1 MKYLL
6 AVIAFLVFS
15 INLTFAQQNQQY
27 ITKTIKGKEYIIY
40 SVISGDTWE
49 FIAQKFNITERSLI
63 DANPQTGGSLKGI
76 KNIKVPAY
84 GVKSLEQPKII
95 EKEAPVE
102 ENTLPKFGDNFKN
115 ADPKEVN
122 TADSTKKSNKPTI
135 YGQELRT
142 EYKGSN
148 SLIVYKVGEG
158 DNIKDLATY
167 YYCSAAELIERNNIT
182 TEKLIAGKIIKI
194 PVRSEPIITEPVIT
208 EPIVVPVK
216 ETIASEN
223 TIPIL
228 GNNLKNDETKEV
240 NVIDSTKKTIIPAAY
255 GEEINI
261 DINGS
266 KSYIVYK
273 IGEGDNI
280 NSLAAYYNCSA
291 AELIER
297 NKITTE
303 KLKTGKIIRIPS
315 RSEPVITE
323 PVVVP
328 VKETIA
334 EEIKTDYN
342 QNNFNNNNEETKVD
356 IKTDLKPNETLV
368 GDFVI
373 VKKLGSLYIKHLV
386 ISGEDL
392 TRISKINYTTNSK
405 IISANNL
412 KSSKVNTGQILLVP
426 TNKKNI
432 KTLTGLDYDQIE
444 KEKIK
449 ATFSN
454 ANEKNENENIATNSN
469 AFENV
474 KGVSKVEKQTTTN
487 DSLIRYNWGDKLIA
501 TTSIFDS
508 NAKKTIEDMAKNM
521 NLNEVH
527 ANSNPGE
534 TKESYTHVVLPGE
547 KIETIAKK
555 YKISINDIA
564 NWNNLYQNRIRVGQD
579 LIVNAARARKPYF
592 ALNSIDNKTNSA
604 IKKTDKS
611 SQVKNTEEK
620 GLCLFKDDKF
630 IGIAHKNLPIGTLIL
645 ITSTENYKKIYARIT
660 SNLVDSNDGI
670 IIQVDKTLAKQLA
683 FNSELTNVIINY
695 ALVE

>member
-1 MKYLL
+1 MKHLL
-6 AVIAFLVFS
+6 AVFAFLVFS
-15 INLTFAQQNQQY
+15 INIVLAQQNQQY

-49 FIAQKFNITERSLI
+49 NIAQKFNITERSLI
-63 DANPQTGGSLKGI
+63 DANQQTGGSLKGI

-115 ADPKEVN
+115 AEPKQVN
-122 TADSTKKSNKPTI
+122 TTDSIKKSNKPTI

-142 EYKGSN
+142 EFKGSN

-167 YYCSAAELIERNNIT
+167 YNCSAAELIERNNIT
-182 TEKLIAGKIIKI
+182 SEKLITGKIIKI
-194 PVRSEPIITEPVIT
+194 PLRSEPNITEAV
-208 EPIVVPVK
+208 VVPVK
-216 ETIASEN
+216 ETIAEENTLAKSSEN
-223 TIPIL
+223 I
-228 GNNLKNDETKEV
+228 KNDEIKAI
-240 NVIDSTKKTIIPAAY
+240 NVVDSTNKTIIPAAY
-255 GEEINI
+255 GEELNI

-280 NSLAAYYNCSA
+280 NSLAAYYYCTA

-303 KLKTGKIIRIPS
+303 KLKPGKIIRIPS
-315 RSEPVITE
+315 RSEPVKTE
-323 PVVVP
+323 QVVVP
-328 VKETIA
+328 VKETIT
-334 EEIKTDYN
+334 EEIKTENN
-342 QNNFNNNNEETKVD
+342 QNNYEETKVD

-412 KSSKVNTGQILLVP
+412 KTSKVNTGQILLVP
-426 TNKKNI
+426 TNKKII

-444 KEKIK
+444 KEKNSVT
-449 ATFSN
+449 ASN
-454 ANEKNENENIATNSN
+454 LNDENKSDTVASNIN

-474 KGVSKVEKQTTTN
+474 KGVTKVEQQTTTN
-487 DSLIRYNWGDKLIA
+487 DSLIRYNWGDKIIT
-501 TTSIFDS
+501 TTSLLDS
-508 NAKKTIEDMAKNM
+508 NAKKTIEDMVRNM

-534 TKESYTHVVLPGE
+534 TKESYTHLVLPGE

-579 LIVNAARARKPYF
+579 LIVNAARARKPYL
-592 ALNSIDNKTNSA
+592 ALNSIDNKTIGA

-611 SQVKNTEEK
+611 SQVKNTVEK

-630 IGIAHKNLPIGTLIL
+630 IGIAHKSLPIGTLVL
-645 ITSTENYKKIYARIT
+645 ITSTENFKKIYARIT
-660 SNLVDSNDGI
+660 SILENSNEGV

>member
-1 MKYLL
+1 MKHLL
-6 AVIAFLVFS
+6 AVFAFLVFS
-15 INLTFAQQNQQY
+15 INIVLAQQNQQY

-40 SVISGDTWE
+40 SIISGDTWE
-49 FIAQKFNITERSLI
+49 NIAKKFNITERSLI
-63 DANPQTGGSLKGI
+63 DANQQTGGSLKGI

-115 ADPKEVN
+115 AEPKEVN
-122 TADSTKKSNKPTI
+122 TTDSTKKSNKPTI

-142 EYKGSN
+142 EFKGLN

-167 YYCSAAELIERNNIT
+167 YNCSAAELTERNNIT
-182 TEKLIAGKIIKI
+182 SEKLVAGKIIKI
-194 PVRSEPIITEPVIT
+194 PIRSEPNINEPVVI
-208 EPIVVPVK
+208 PVK
-216 ETIASEN
+216 EKIAEEN
-223 TIPIL
+223 TLAKFSDNI
-228 GNNLKNDETKEV
+228 KNDETKAI
-240 NVIDSTKKTIIPAAY
+240 NVVDSTKKTITPAAY
-255 GEEINI
+255 GKELNI

-280 NSLAAYYNCSA
+280 NSLAAYYNCTA

-297 NKITTE
+297 NKITSE
-303 KLKTGKIIRIPS
+303 KLLAGKIIRIPS
-315 RSEPVITE
+315 RSEPVKTE

-328 VKETIA
+328 VKETIT
-334 EEIKTDYN
+334 EEIKTENN
-342 QNNFNNNNEETKVD
+342 QNNYEEIKVD

-412 KSSKVNTGQILLVP
+412 KTSKVNTGQILLVP

-432 KTLTGLDYDQIE
+432 KILTGLDYDQIE
-444 KEKIK
+444 KQKNRVI
-449 ATFSN
+449 ASN
-454 ANEKNENENIATNSN
+454 LNNENKSDNVTSNIN

-474 KGVSKVEKQTTTN
+474 KGVTKVEQQTTTK
-487 DSLIRYNWGDKLIA
+487 DSLIRYNWGDKLIT
-501 TTSIFDS
+501 TTSLLDS
-508 NAKKTIEDMAKNM
+508 NAKKTIEDMVKNM

-534 TKESYTHVVLPGE
+534 TKESYTHLVLPGE

-579 LIVNAARARKPYF
+579 LIVNAARARKPYL
-592 ALNSIDNKTNSA
+592 ALNSIDNKTIGA

-611 SQVKNTEEK
+611 SQVKNTVEK

-630 IGIAHKNLPIGTLIL
+630 IGIAHKSLPIGTLVL

-660 SNLVDSNDGI
+660 SILEDSNEGV

>member
-1 MKYLL
+1 
-6 AVIAFLVFS
+6 
-15 INLTFAQQNQQY
+15 
-27 ITKTIKGKEYIIY
+27 
-40 SVISGDTWE
+40 
-49 FIAQKFNITERSLI
+49 
-63 DANPQTGGSLKGI
+63 
-76 KNIKVPAY
+76 
-84 GVKSLEQPKII
+84 
-95 EKEAPVE
+95 
-102 ENTLPKFGDNFKN
+102 
-115 ADPKEVN
+115 
-122 TADSTKKSNKPTI
+122 
-135 YGQELRT
+135 
-142 EYKGSN
+142 
-148 SLIVYKVGEG
+148 
-158 DNIKDLATY
+158 
-167 YYCSAAELIERNNIT
+167 
-182 TEKLIAGKIIKI
+182 
-194 PVRSEPIITEPVIT
+194 
-208 EPIVVPVK
+208 
-216 ETIASEN
+216 
-223 TIPIL
+223 
-228 GNNLKNDETKEV
+228 
-240 NVIDSTKKTIIPAAY
+240 
-255 GEEINI
+255 
-261 DINGS
+261 
-266 KSYIVYK
+266 
-273 IGEGDNI
+273 
-280 NSLAAYYNCSA
+280 
-291 AELIER
+291 
-297 NKITTE
+297 
-303 KLKTGKIIRIPS
+303 
-315 RSEPVITE
+315 
-323 PVVVP
+323 
-328 VKETIA
+328 
-334 EEIKTDYN
+334 
-342 QNNFNNNNEETKVD
+342 
-356 IKTDLKPNETLV
+356 
-368 GDFVI
+368 
-373 VKKLGSLYIKHLV
+373 LV

-444 KEKIK
+444 KEKNK
-449 ATFSN
+449 ATISN
-454 ANEKNENENIATNSN
+454 ENEKNENENIATNSN

-501 TTSIFDS
+501 TTSILDS

-660 SNLVDSNDGI
+660 SNLVDSNNGI
-670 IIQVDKTLAKQLA
+670 IIQIDKTLAKQLA

>member
-1 MKYLL
+1 MKHLL
-6 AVIAFLVFS
+6 AVFAFLVFS
-15 INLTFAQQNQQY
+15 INIVLAQQNQQY

-40 SVISGDTWE
+40 SIISGDTWE
-49 FIAQKFNITERSLI
+49 NIAKKFNITERSLI
-63 DANPQTGGSLKGI
+63 DANQQTGGSLKGV

-84 GVKSLEQPKII
+84 GVKSLEQPKIT

-115 ADPKEVN
+115 AEPKEVN
-122 TADSTKKSNKPTI
+122 TTDSIKKSNKPTI

-142 EYKGSN
+142 EFKGSN

-167 YYCSAAELIERNNIT
+167 YNCSAAELIERNNIT
-182 TEKLIAGKIIKI
+182 SEKLITGKIIKI
-194 PVRSEPIITEPVIT
+194 PLRSEPNITEAV
-208 EPIVVPVK
+208 VVPVK
-216 ETIASEN
+216 ETIAEENTLAKSSEN
-223 TIPIL
+223 I
-228 GNNLKNDETKEV
+228 KNDETKAI
-240 NVIDSTKKTIIPAAY
+240 NVVDSTKKTIIPAAY
-255 GEEINI
+255 GEELNI

-280 NSLAAYYNCSA
+280 NSLAAYYYCTA

-303 KLKTGKIIRIPS
+303 KLKPGKIIRIPS
-315 RSEPVITE
+315 RSEPVKTE
-323 PVVVP
+323 QVVVP
-328 VKETIA
+328 VKETIT
-334 EEIKTDYN
+334 EEIKTENN
-342 QNNFNNNNEETKVD
+342 QNNYEETKVD

-412 KSSKVNTGQILLVP
+412 KTSKVNTGQILLVP
-426 TNKKNI
+426 TNKKII

-444 KEKIK
+444 KEKNSVT
-449 ATFSN
+449 ASN
-454 ANEKNENENIATNSN
+454 LNDENKSDTVASNIN

-474 KGVSKVEKQTTTN
+474 KGVTKVEQQTTTN
-487 DSLIRYNWGDKLIA
+487 DSLIRYNWGDKIIT
-501 TTSIFDS
+501 TTSLLDS
-508 NAKKTIEDMAKNM
+508 NAKKTIEDMVRNM

-534 TKESYTHVVLPGE
+534 TKESYTHLVLPGE

-579 LIVNAARARKPYF
+579 LIVNAARARKPYL
-592 ALNSIDNKTNSA
+592 ALNSIDNKTIGA

-611 SQVKNTEEK
+611 SQVKNTVEK

-630 IGIAHKNLPIGTLIL
+630 IGIAHKSLPIGTLVL
-645 ITSTENYKKIYARIT
+645 ITSTENFKKIYARIT
-660 SNLVDSNDGI
+660 SILENSNEGV

>member
-1 MKYLL
+1 MKHLL
-6 AVIAFLVFS
+6 AVFAFLVFS
-15 INLTFAQQNQQY
+15 INIVLAQQNQQY

-40 SVISGDTWE
+40 SIISGDTWE
-49 FIAQKFNITERSLI
+49 NIAKKFNITERSLI
-63 DANPQTGGSLKGI
+63 DANQQTGGSLKGV

-84 GVKSLEQPKII
+84 GVKSLEQPKIT

-115 ADPKEVN
+115 AEQKEVN
-122 TADSTKKSNKPTI
+122 TTDSTKKSNKPTI

-142 EYKGSN
+142 EFKGSN

-167 YYCSAAELIERNNIT
+167 YNCSAAELIERNNIT
-182 TEKLIAGKIIKI
+182 SEKLITGKIIKI
-194 PVRSEPIITEPVIT
+194 PLRSEPNITEAV
-208 EPIVVPVK
+208 VVPVK
-216 ETIASEN
+216 ETIAEENTLAKSSEN
-223 TIPIL
+223 I
-228 GNNLKNDETKEV
+228 KNDETKAI
-240 NVIDSTKKTIIPAAY
+240 NVVDSTKKTIIPAAY
-255 GEEINI
+255 GEELNI

-280 NSLAAYYNCSA
+280 NSLAAYYYCTA

-297 NKITTE
+297 NKITSE
-303 KLKTGKIIRIPS
+303 KLKPGKIIRIPS
-315 RSEPVITE
+315 RSEPVKTE
-323 PVVVP
+323 QVVVP
-328 VKETIA
+328 VKETIT
-334 EEIKTDYN
+334 EEIKTENN
-342 QNNFNNNNEETKVD
+342 QNNYEETKVD

-412 KSSKVNTGQILLVP
+412 KTSKVNTGQILLVP
-426 TNKKNI
+426 TNKKII

-444 KEKIK
+444 KEKNSVT
-449 ATFSN
+449 ASN
-454 ANEKNENENIATNSN
+454 LNDENKSDTVASNIN

-474 KGVSKVEKQTTTN
+474 KGVTKVEQQTTTN
-487 DSLIRYNWGDKLIA
+487 DSLIRYNWGDKLIT
-501 TTSIFDS
+501 TTSLLDS
-508 NAKKTIEDMAKNM
+508 NAKKTIEDMVKNM

-534 TKESYTHVVLPGE
+534 TKESYTHLVLPGE

-579 LIVNAARARKPYF
+579 LIVNAARARKPYL
-592 ALNSIDNKTNSA
+592 ALNSIDNKTIGA

-611 SQVKNTEEK
+611 SQVKNTVEK

-630 IGIAHKNLPIGTLIL
+630 IGIAHKSLPIGTLVL
-645 ITSTENYKKIYARIT
+645 ITSTENFKKIYARIT
-660 SNLVDSNDGI
+660 SILENSNEGV

>member
-1 MKYLL
+1 MKHLL
-6 AVIAFLVFS
+6 AVFAFLVFS
-15 INLTFAQQNQQY
+15 INIVLAQQNQQY

-49 FIAQKFNITERSLI
+49 NIAQKFNITERSLI
-63 DANPQTGGSLKGI
+63 DANQQTGGSLKGV

-84 GVKSLEQPKII
+84 GVKSLEQPKIT

-115 ADPKEVN
+115 AEQKEVN
-122 TADSTKKSNKPTI
+122 TTDSTKKLNKPTI

-142 EYKGSN
+142 EFKGSN

-167 YYCSAAELIERNNIT
+167 YNCSAAELIERNNIT
-182 TEKLIAGKIIKI
+182 SEKLITGKIIKI
-194 PVRSEPIITEPVIT
+194 PLRSEPNITEAV
-208 EPIVVPVK
+208 VVPVK
-216 ETIASEN
+216 ETIAEENTLAKSSEN
-223 TIPIL
+223 I
-228 GNNLKNDETKEV
+228 KNDETKAI
-240 NVIDSTKKTIIPAAY
+240 NVVDSTKKTIIPAAY
-255 GEEINI
+255 GEELNI
-261 DINGS
+261 EINGS

-280 NSLAAYYNCSA
+280 NSLAAYYYCTA

-297 NKITTE
+297 NKITSE
-303 KLKTGKIIRIPS
+303 KLKPGKIIRIPS
-315 RSEPVITE
+315 RSEPVKTE
-323 PVVVP
+323 QVVVP
-328 VKETIA
+328 VKETIT
-334 EEIKTDYN
+334 EEIKTENN
-342 QNNFNNNNEETKVD
+342 QNNYEETKVD

-412 KSSKVNTGQILLVP
+412 KTSKVNTGQILLVP
-426 TNKKNI
+426 TNKKII

-444 KEKIK
+444 KEKNSVT
-449 ATFSN
+449 ASN
-454 ANEKNENENIATNSN
+454 LNDENKSDTVASNINVL
-469 AFENV
+469 ENV
-474 KGVSKVEKQTTTN
+474 KGVTKVEQQTTTN
-487 DSLIRYNWGDKLIA
+487 DSLIRYNWGDKIIT
-501 TTSIFDS
+501 TTSLLDS
-508 NAKKTIEDMAKNM
+508 NAKKTIEDMVKNM

-534 TKESYTHVVLPGE
+534 TKESYTHLVLPGE

-579 LIVNAARARKPYF
+579 LIVNAARARKPYL
-592 ALNSIDNKTNSA
+592 ALNSIDNKTIGA

-611 SQVKNTEEK
+611 SQVKNTVEK

-630 IGIAHKNLPIGTLIL
+630 IGIAHKSLPIGTLVL
-645 ITSTENYKKIYARIT
+645 ITSTENFKKIYARIT
-660 SNLVDSNDGI
+660 SILENSNEGV

>member
-1 MKYLL
+1 MKHLL
-6 AVIAFLVFS
+6 AVFAFLVFS
-15 INLTFAQQNQQY
+15 INIVLAQQNQQY

-40 SVISGDTWE
+40 SIISGDTWE
-49 FIAQKFNITERSLI
+49 NIAQKFNITERSLI
-63 DANPQTGGSLKGI
+63 DANQQTGGSLKGI
-76 KNIKVPAY
+76 KNIKVPAN
-84 GVKSLEQPKII
+84 GVKSLEQPKIT

-115 ADPKEVN
+115 AEQKEVN
-122 TADSTKKSNKPTI
+122 TTDSIKKSNKPTI

-142 EYKGSN
+142 EFKGSN

-167 YYCSAAELIERNNIT
+167 YNCSAAELIERNNIT
-182 TEKLIAGKIIKI
+182 SEKLITGKIIKI
-194 PVRSEPIITEPVIT
+194 PLRSEPKITEAV
-208 EPIVVPVK
+208 VVPVK
-216 ETIASEN
+216 ETIAEENTLAKSSEN
-223 TIPIL
+223 I
-228 GNNLKNDETKEV
+228 KNDETKAI
-240 NVIDSTKKTIIPAAY
+240 NVVDSTKKTIIPAAY
-255 GEEINI
+255 GEELNI

-280 NSLAAYYNCSA
+280 NSLAAYYYCTA

-297 NKITTE
+297 NKITSE
-303 KLKTGKIIRIPS
+303 KLKPGKIIRIPS
-315 RSEPVITE
+315 RSEPVKTE
-323 PVVVP
+323 QVVVP
-328 VKETIA
+328 VKETIT
-334 EEIKTDYN
+334 EEIKTENN
-342 QNNFNNNNEETKVD
+342 QNNYEETKVD

-412 KSSKVNTGQILLVP
+412 KTSKVNTGQILLVP
-426 TNKKNI
+426 TNKKII

-444 KEKIK
+444 KEKNSVT
-449 ATFSN
+449 ASN
-454 ANEKNENENIATNSN
+454 LNDENKSDTVASNIN

-474 KGVSKVEKQTTTN
+474 KGVTKVEQQTTTN
-487 DSLIRYNWGDKLIA
+487 DSLIRYNWGDKIIT
-501 TTSIFDS
+501 TTSLLDS
-508 NAKKTIEDMAKNM
+508 NAKKTIEDMVKNM

-534 TKESYTHVVLPGE
+534 TKESYTHLVLPGE

-579 LIVNAARARKPYF
+579 LIVNAARARKPYL
-592 ALNSIDNKTNSA
+592 ALNSIDNKTIGA

-611 SQVKNTEEK
+611 SQVKNTVEK

-630 IGIAHKNLPIGTLIL
+630 IGIAHKSLPIGTLVL
-645 ITSTENYKKIYARIT
+645 ITSTENFKKIYARIT
-660 SNLVDSNDGI
+660 SILENSNEGV